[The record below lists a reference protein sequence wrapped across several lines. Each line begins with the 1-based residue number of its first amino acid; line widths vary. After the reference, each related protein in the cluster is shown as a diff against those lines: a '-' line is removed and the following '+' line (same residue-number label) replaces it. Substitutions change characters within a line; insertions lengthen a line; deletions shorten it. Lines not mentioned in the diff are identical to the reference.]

1 MSTDDN
7 QGDQEKYPLTPADLE
22 MLADLQNG
30 RPVKRTPAQGIADM
44 QARIEQIKAAIWKRT
59 TVMSETDPDPV
70 NESDLAEYKK
80 ELAEAEARL
89 LEYQTLLQGQN

>member
-1 MSTDDN
+1 MADN
-7 QGDQEKYPLTPADLE
+7 DKEPEYPLTPADME
-22 MLADLQNG
+22 MLADFQNG
-30 RPVKRTPAQGIADM
+30 KPVKRTPERGIKDM

-70 NESDLAEYKK
+70 NETDLAEYKK